1 MKKSPLINFGGFFVY
16 NKSMNKSIWWRM
28 KESIERVLPMTLGSF
43 LLFAF
48 VIYLFI
54 IVGKSVWGNYQS
66 NKDIENQQQR
76 VEELKQNINILENE
90 IAYYKTD
97 AYKERQAREK
107 LGYKA
112 PGENVISLPFDQQED
127 KVADQ
132 GGSEPVIKTP
142 NSRLWWDYFTRS

>member
-1 MKKSPLINFGGFFVY
+1 
-16 NKSMNKSIWWRM
+16 MNKSIWRRM
-28 KESIERVLPMTLGSF
+28 KESIEKVLPMTVGSF

-54 IVGKSVWGNYQS
+54 IVGRSVLQNYQS
-66 NKDIENQQQR
+66 NKDIEREQQR
-76 VEELKQNINILENE
+76 VEELKQHITTLENE

-112 PGENVISLPFDQQED
+112 PGENVISLPFDQPED
-127 KVADQ
+127 KTADS
-132 GGSEPVIKTP
+132 GSSEPVIKTP
-142 NSRLWWDYFTRS
+142 NYQLWWEYFIKS